1 MKIVSKI
8 TLWLGIIILVVGL
21 GVGIWGSVISLQQYL
36 ALDALKSAP
45 TDNPII
51 QLSLAAVALALGGF
65 LAGLGLGT
73 RPKDVTP
80 KPTA

>member
-8 TLWLGIIILVVGL
+8 TLWLGIIVLVVGL
-21 GVGIWGSVISLQQYL
+21 GVGIWGGVIALQQYL

-51 QLSLAAVALALGGF
+51 QLSLAGLGLALGGF

-73 RPKDVTP
+73 RPKSEQP

>member
-51 QLSLAAVALALGGF
+51 QLSLAAVGLALGGF
-65 LAGLGLGT
+65 LTGLGLGT
-73 RPKDVTP
+73 RPKEP
-80 KPTA
+80 ASKPTA